1 MAATI
6 PTMMKYKSKWVVNDF
21 IFFHVGYKAEVNKGG
36 GYSKSFTK
44 DIKPSIIQ
52 QHQAFVEF
60 FLNNSDPVIKGVTG
74 GEEKKA
80 LDAFNYTVHV
90 VKF

>member
-1 MAATI
+1 MNLSPLGFYYASPFLGDYMYLKT
-6 PTMMKYKSKWVVNDF
+6 
-21 IFFHVGYKAEVNKGG
+21 
-36 GYSKSFTK
+36 FTK
-44 DIKPSIIQ
+44 DINPSIIQ